1 MTEAKNLEPR
11 EFRFISRQEAATM
24 LGCSYQTVCN
34 WIESG
39 ILKGRKIERAE
50 MVDRDTVE
58 ALFDTATEVIQM
70 ENKLQRL
77 KSEISEELIAREK
90 EFLDLRDDKLYLL
103 KKQFLRSLIDNSVS
117 IANDV
122 LDDEDCAIVK
132 GYLQGKSTNQIA
144 SELNTSIPQVVRK
157 AKKSMPVLLSRLD
170 YSDLREENR
179 RLNEELSGIQEEIA
193 TLREKDKSENISR
206 KIKGTPF
213 VLGLSRFDFPVR
225 IANILSNMGC
235 KNLTDVLKL
244 DLDYCFRR
252 RKISINAIHQLES
265 CLAKLGLYSGMDL
278 DALSDSDFDAIVEKL
293 KQKTIYTAE
302 ESDSTNQKLQSI
314 PELKNHIKELQ
325 KSKNALEK
333 EYEEHLKASRR
344 NEKEFQKSK
353 NAIEKEYEELLKASR
368 RNEKEFQDSKN
379 AIEREYKENLK
390 ASRKNENELKKQIDL
405 MRRELGTACSKLSE
419 IQETVDHLVEEI
431 KNFNEVELQKIM
443 PDDSDSAN
451 KYKSLYEFK
460 LESMNLWK
468 KTLEA
473 DLAASRSVIKAQ
485 KAIIDRLQVEKDNY
499 ERIKEKV

>member
-1 MTEAKNLEPR
+1 MTFKP
-11 EFRFISRQEAATM
+11 
-24 LGCSYQTVCN
+24 
-34 WIESG
+34 
-39 ILKGRKIERAE
+39 
-50 MVDRDTVE
+50 
-58 ALFDTATEVIQM
+58 
-70 ENKLQRL
+70 
-77 KSEISEELIAREK
+77 AREK
-90 EFLDLRDDKLYLL
+90 ASIDLRDDKHYTIQ
-103 KKQFLRSLIDNSVS
+103 KQLLRSVIDKSVN
-117 IANDV
+117 IANNIFKNK
-122 LDDEDCAIVK
+122 ERAIIT
-132 GYLQGKSTNQIA
+132 GYLQGKSTRQIA
-144 SELNTSIPQVVRK
+144 SELNLDYDQIYYRT
-157 AKKSMPVLLSRLD
+157 KKSLPVLLSRLD
-170 YSDLREENR
+170 YTNLRDENR
-179 RLNEELSGIQEEIA
+179 QLNEKLSSLQEEIA

-302 ESDSTNQKLQSI
+302 ESDSTSQKLQSI

-379 AIEREYKENLK
+379 AIEREYKEHLK

-473 DLAASRSVIKAQ
+473 DLAASRSVIKSQ
-485 KAIIDRLQVEKDNY
+485 KAIIDRLQVEKDNN
-499 ERIKEKV
+499 ERIREKE

>member
-90 EFLDLRDDKLYLL
+90 EFLDLRDDKLFLL

-353 NAIEKEYEELLKASR
+353 NAIE
-368 RNEKEFQDSKN
+368 
-379 AIEREYKENLK
+379 REYKENLK

-460 LESMNLWK
+460 LESMNIWK

-473 DLAASRSVIKAQ
+473 DLAASRSLIKTQ
-485 KAIIDRLQVEKDNY
+485 KAIIDRLQVEKDNN
-499 ERIKEKV
+499 ERIREKE

>member
-90 EFLDLRDDKLYLL
+90 EFLDLRDDKLFLL

-344 NEKEFQKSK
+344 NEKELQK
-353 NAIEKEYEELLKASR
+353 
-368 RNEKEFQDSKN
+368 SKN

-473 DLAASRSVIKAQ
+473 DLAASRSLIKTQ
-485 KAIIDRLQVEKDNY
+485 KAIIDRLQVEKDNN
-499 ERIKEKV
+499 ERIREKE

>member
-1 MTEAKNLEPR
+1 MTFKP
-11 EFRFISRQEAATM
+11 
-24 LGCSYQTVCN
+24 
-34 WIESG
+34 
-39 ILKGRKIERAE
+39 
-50 MVDRDTVE
+50 
-58 ALFDTATEVIQM
+58 
-70 ENKLQRL
+70 
-77 KSEISEELIAREK
+77 AREK
-90 EFLDLRDDKLYLL
+90 ASIDLRDDKHYTIQ
-103 KKQFLRSLIDNSVS
+103 KQLLRSLIDKSVN
-117 IANDV
+117 IANDIF
-122 LDDEDCAIVK
+122 DNEERAIIT
-132 GYLQGKSTNQIA
+132 GYLQGKSTRQLA
-144 SELNTSIPQVVRK
+144 SELNLDYDQIYYRT
-157 AKKSMPVLLSRLD
+157 KKSLPVLLSRLD
-170 YSDLREENR
+170 YTNLRDENR
-179 RLNEELSGIQEEIA
+179 QLNEKLSSLQEEIA

-235 KNLTDVLKL
+235 KNLADVLKL

-252 RKISINAIHQLES
+252 RKISIKAIHQLES
-265 CLAKLGLYSGMDL
+265 CLAELGLYSGMDL

-314 PELKNHIKELQ
+314 PELKNHI
-325 KSKNALEK
+325 
-333 EYEEHLKASRR
+333 
-344 NEKEFQKSK
+344 KEFQKSK

-468 KTLEA
+468 NTLEA
-473 DLAASRSVIKAQ
+473 NLAASQSVIKSQ

-499 ERIKEKV
+499 ERIKGKNSNE

>member
-90 EFLDLRDDKLYLL
+90 EFLDLRDDKLFLL

-344 NEKEFQKSK
+344 NEKELQK
-353 NAIEKEYEELLKASR
+353 
-368 RNEKEFQDSKN
+368 SKN

-485 KAIIDRLQVEKDNY
+485 KAIIDRLQVEKDNN
-499 ERIKEKV
+499 ERIREKE